1 MEFLINALPGVLPLI
16 AAFIVCVISF
26 VRQFSTNKF
35 VIVFS
40 VAVIVFYII
49 GVIVKRI
56 LRKQYDEAMEA
67 AIAEAEAAE
76 AAEKAME
83 EEAAKVQQQ

>member
-26 VRQFSTNKF
+26 VRRFAIDRF

-40 VAVIVFYII
+40 VAVILFYIM
-49 GVIVKRI
+49 GLVIRRI
-56 LRKQYDEAMEA
+56 LRKQYNEVMEA
-67 AIAEAEAAE
+67 IAAAE
-76 AAEKAME
+76 ELSAAESTLE
-83 EEAAKVQQQ
+83 EETKEVQQQ

>member
-1 MEFLINALPGVLPLI
+1 MEFFINALPGVLPLI
-16 AAFIVCVISF
+16 AALIVCVISF
-26 VRQFSTNKF
+26 IRNFSTNKF

-40 VAVIVFYII
+40 VAVIIFYCI
-49 GVIVKRI
+49 GLIVKRI

-67 AIAEAEAAE
+67 FNAEAEAA

-83 EEAAKVQQQ
+83 EEAVKVQQQQ

>member
-1 MEFLINALPGVLPLI
+1 MEFFINALPGVLPLI

-26 VRQFSTNKF
+26 VRKFSTNKF
-35 VIVFS
+35 VVVFS
-40 VAVIVFYII
+40 VAVIIFYFI
-49 GVIVKRI
+49 GLIVKRI

-67 AIAEAEAAE
+67 FMAEAEAA